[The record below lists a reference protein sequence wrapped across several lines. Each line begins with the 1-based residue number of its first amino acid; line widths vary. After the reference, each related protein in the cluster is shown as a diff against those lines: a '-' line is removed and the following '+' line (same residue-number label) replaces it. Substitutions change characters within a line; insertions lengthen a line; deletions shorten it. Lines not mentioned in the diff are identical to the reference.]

1 MGAMTAKVLKNPLF
15 TENVQ
20 AEEVLNSLV
29 AIDFTEMQ
37 RRLAEYQPSMTIDPV
52 TEQLEG
58 CDPVIQVCTFTLTN
72 EQLVNRLAILL
83 ETAMQVPVVQN
94 FADLAADYDNLMQ
107 FMSQTT
113 TEEYVPQE
121 IDWAAQ
127 VRQQTMLYSDAQVTL
142 YTDAQGQLVKLIVN
156 YSALPDW
163 AERMSEV
170 EPTEGILKPVT
181 FTLNRNTL
189 ADGLQYDWTLEKEEN
204 STTGR
209 LTIGEKNA
217 ELVLMPD
224 DQTQTTISLTV
235 EPNRRGGR
243 VDVEV
248 RTTSEANGTDSG
260 IQFGVFTSGSSSS
273 VYRESRIRLLS
284 GGEVGLT
291 IYTTTFSCKPRPL
304 LSDGDVLDLGEISSA
319 RFNAYMLTFSTS
331 VALRKFY
338 GTGEGILFRD
348 AFADLNR
355 FWDSLPK
362 VTDSGRT
369 LTSLPEKNY
378 TTYTHPVS
386 LNDTTLVALK
396 TDFDRPSRLVAVDS
410 RTGRERRRTW
420 TGLVSSRPTTDGQQ
434 IWWTEYRRSL
444 LFPERVNSRLVVLA
458 PGKKRPRTAPKLR
471 NVLYPTPIGR
481 SGALAWVEYTP
492 DGHYTIVA
500 EDSLR
505 QRTAW
510 PMPGFSEVHGLAWD
524 NATERLYTLVTD
536 DSGMWI
542 GRIEPGEGLQAVTR
556 GAYITLSDLRAA
568 DGKLYYGSI
577 ASGRDEAHC
586 FDLGEGREY
595 RLSTSTYGSFAP
607 APADSGAVWTT
618 TYDRKGYRIT
628 RQENI
633 EPIPVAPSQLPVDLV
648 NPPRRRWNVV
658 NLDTVRYTP
667 ADSASLHRKYPA
679 RRYRK
684 GLHLLRA
691 HSWAPVSFDPFKT
704 IEEFNPRLMWGATV
718 LSQNLL
724 SSTEAFASWGWS
736 RSDGHVLKGTIRY
749 SGLGVRLEA
758 RATYG
763 GDRMTYGIAQRGAD
777 GKAERQPAPA
787 HAKYWSAAAG
797 ATLPLYFDRGHHIRQ
812 LSISAGWEYSNGM
825 VADVD
830 AIRYDAEG
838 RIANLQTLGYREGL
852 HKLSLGIG
860 FSDVVRAAYRDVG
873 TPWGYTLWAGY
884 DLNPENRNFSDL
896 VSAYARIYTPGFFRH
911 NSLSVAAAYQTSVGG
926 YRFPSGLRFLGY
938 KSTRLLPR
946 GFSSSDISSNNYL
959 AGSVDYQFPLC
970 YPEGGISGVIY
981 FKRIRLNVG
990 ADYARFQEFGSRG
1003 KTWRDIYS
1011 YGGDLLLDLNIL
1023 RMSAAATATVKLSLY
1038 KPSEGSC
1045 WFGFGLELPF

>member
-1 MGAMTAKVLKNPLF
+1 MTRPAPMRRFAAILFLLGFLFIGGKSVRAQYYSWGADAAALRWKHLRTEDVRVVFPDTASALAHRTLYYIQAVRPTITHGFSHPPLKIPFVLH
-15 TENVQ
+15 TENFQSNGLVMWMPKRIEFLTTPSVDSYSMPWVKQLVAHEYRHAVQ
-20 AEEVLNSLV
+20 YNNLNRGLIRILSYLIGQQGSTVGLLFMPLWALEGDAVMNETEMSSYGRGRQPRFTIEYRALGYEVLRRRNCDKWFCGSFRDFVPDHYQMGYQMV
-29 AIDFTEMQ
+29 AYGYDRYGDGIWDK
-37 RRLAEYQPSMTIDPV
+37 
-52 TEQLEG
+52 
-58 CDPVIQVCTFTLTN
+58 TL
-72 EQLVNRLAILL
+72 R
-83 ETAMQVPVVQN
+83 
-94 FADLAADYDNLMQ
+94 YG
-107 FMSQTT
+107 
-113 TEEYVPQE
+113 
-121 IDWAAQ
+121 
-127 VRQQTMLYSDAQVTL
+127 VR
-142 YTDAQGQLVKLIVN
+142 
-156 YSALPDW
+156 
-163 AERMSEV
+163 
-170 EPTEGILKPVT
+170 
-181 FTLNRNTL
+181 
-189 ADGLQYDWTLEKEEN
+189 
-204 STTGR
+204 
-209 LTIGEKNA
+209 
-217 ELVLMPD
+217 
-224 DQTQTTISLTV
+224 
-235 EPNRRGGR
+235 
-243 VDVEV
+243 
-248 RTTSEANGTDSG
+248 
-260 IQFGVFTSGSSSS
+260 
-273 VYRESRIRLLS
+273 
-284 GGEVGLT
+284 
-291 IYTTTFSCKPRPL
+291 
-304 LSDGDVLDLGEISSA
+304 
-319 RFNAYMLTFSTS
+319 NAYMLTFSTS

-369 LTSLPEKNY
+369 LTPLPEKNY

-420 TGLVSSRPTTDGQQ
+420 TGLVSSRPTTDGQRV
-434 IWWTEYRRSL
+434 WWTEYRRSL

-458 PGKKRPRTAPKLR
+458 PGKKRPRNAPKLR

-536 DSGMWI
+536 NSGMWI

-758 RATYG
+758 RTTYG

-797 ATLPLYFDRGHHIRQ
+797 ATLPLYFDRGRHIRQ
-812 LSISAGWEYSNGM
+812 LSLSAGWEYSNGM

>member
-1 MGAMTAKVLKNPLF
+1 MTSLTEFFNRHEDEVLKGISHK
-15 TENVQ
+15 
-20 AEEVLNSLV
+20 NSLIKRNIIAHMALNGECTLSELTRELHISVPTITKLVQELVDETIVCDLGKVETPGGRRPNVFGLANSAIYFAGVNVGRDNMSYLITDLQNNIIKQQFDTSFELLDRSQCLEKICANIERFIATCGIDRGKILGLGVGITGRVNPDTGRSYKYFTSSEQSLRDLLEHRIGIRVLLENDTRARCYAEYTCSKSKDDKNLLYLHLGRGV
-29 AIDFTEMQ
+29 AIG
-37 RRLAEYQPSMTIDPV
+37 IV
-52 TEQLEG
+52 T
-58 CDPVIQVCTFTLTN
+58 
-72 EQLVNRLAILL
+72 
-83 ETAMQVPVVQN
+83 
-94 FADLAADYDNLMQ
+94 
-107 FMSQTT
+107 
-113 TEEYVPQE
+113 
-121 IDWAAQ
+121 
-127 VRQQTMLYSDAQVTL
+127 
-142 YTDAQGQLVKLIVN
+142 
-156 YSALPDW
+156 
-163 AERMSEV
+163 
-170 EPTEGILKPVT
+170 
-181 FTLNRNTL
+181 
-189 ADGLQYDWTLEKEEN
+189 
-204 STTGR
+204 
-209 LTIGEKNA
+209 
-217 ELVLMPD
+217 
-224 DQTQTTISLTV
+224 
-235 EPNRRGGR
+235 
-243 VDVEV
+243 
-248 RTTSEANGTDSG
+248 
-260 IQFGVFTSGSSSS
+260 
-273 VYRESRIRLLS
+273 
-284 GGEVGLT
+284 
-291 IYTTTFSCKPRPL
+291 
-304 LSDGDVLDLGEISSA
+304 
-319 RFNAYMLTFSTS
+319 
-331 VALRKFY
+331 
-338 GTGEGILFRD
+338 
-348 AFADLNR
+348 
-355 FWDSLPK
+355 
-362 VTDSGRT
+362 
-369 LTSLPEKNY
+369 
-378 TTYTHPVS
+378 
-386 LNDTTLVALK
+386 
-396 TDFDRPSRLVAVDS
+396 
-410 RTGRERRRTW
+410 
-420 TGLVSSRPTTDGQQ
+420 
-434 IWWTEYRRSL
+434 
-444 LFPERVNSRLVVLA
+444 
-458 PGKKRPRTAPKLR
+458 
-471 NVLYPTPIGR
+471 
-481 SGALAWVEYTP
+481 
-492 DGHYTIVA
+492 
-500 EDSLR
+500 
-505 QRTAW
+505 
-510 PMPGFSEVHGLAWD
+510 
-524 NATERLYTLVTD
+524 
-536 DSGMWI
+536 
-542 GRIEPGEGLQAVTR
+542 
-556 GAYITLSDLRAA
+556 

>member
-1 MGAMTAKVLKNPLF
+1 
-15 TENVQ
+15 
-20 AEEVLNSLV
+20 
-29 AIDFTEMQ
+29 
-37 RRLAEYQPSMTIDPV
+37 
-52 TEQLEG
+52 
-58 CDPVIQVCTFTLTN
+58 
-72 EQLVNRLAILL
+72 
-83 ETAMQVPVVQN
+83 
-94 FADLAADYDNLMQ
+94 
-107 FMSQTT
+107 
-113 TEEYVPQE
+113 
-121 IDWAAQ
+121 
-127 VRQQTMLYSDAQVTL
+127 
-142 YTDAQGQLVKLIVN
+142 
-156 YSALPDW
+156 
-163 AERMSEV
+163 
-170 EPTEGILKPVT
+170 
-181 FTLNRNTL
+181 
-189 ADGLQYDWTLEKEEN
+189 
-204 STTGR
+204 
-209 LTIGEKNA
+209 
-217 ELVLMPD
+217 
-224 DQTQTTISLTV
+224 
-235 EPNRRGGR
+235 
-243 VDVEV
+243 
-248 RTTSEANGTDSG
+248 
-260 IQFGVFTSGSSSS
+260 
-273 VYRESRIRLLS
+273 
-284 GGEVGLT
+284 
-291 IYTTTFSCKPRPL
+291 
-304 LSDGDVLDLGEISSA
+304 
-319 RFNAYMLTFSTS
+319 MLTFSTS

-362 VTDSGRT
+362 VADSGRT
-369 LTSLPEKNY
+369 LTPLPEKNY

-420 TGLVSSRPTTDGQQ
+420 TGLVSSRPTTDGQRV
-434 IWWTEYRRSL
+434 WWTEYRRSL

-458 PGKKRPRTAPKLR
+458 PGKKRPRNAPKLR

-536 DSGMWI
+536 NSGMWI

-797 ATLPLYFDRGHHIRQ
+797 ATLPLYFDRGRHIRQ
-812 LSISAGWEYSNGM
+812 LSLSAGWEYSNGM

-990 ADYARFQEFGSRG
+990 AD
-1003 KTWRDIYS
+1003 
-1011 YGGDLLLDLNIL
+1011 
-1023 RMSAAATATVKLSLY
+1023 
-1038 KPSEGSC
+1038 
-1045 WFGFGLELPF
+1045 

>member
-1 MGAMTAKVLKNPLF
+1 MRRQLLLLALLCALCGAERAAAQYYTWGSDPPQKWSAIRTPDVRMIYPDTVAGIARRTLFYIRSVRPDIGYGFRHGPMRIPFVMHPENFQSNGLVMYLPKRVEFLTSPAVDSYSMPWYKQLVAHEYRHAVQYNNLDRGLIRVLSRLLGQQGSTVGLLFMPLWALEGDAVMSETMMSSYGRGLQPSFTMAYRAMGRVGRNRRDTRDRRNTDKWFCGSYRDYIPDHYELGYQLCSYAYDRYG
-15 TENVQ
+15 ENVWDKVAWYGARNPYMIFTTSIALKKFYRTDVGTLF
-20 AEEVLNSLV
+20 AETFDGLN
-29 AIDFTEMQ
+29 
-37 RRLAEYQPSMTIDPV
+37 YYW
-52 TEQLEG
+52 
-58 CDPVIQVCTFTLTN
+58 N
-72 EQLVNRLAILL
+72 
-83 ETAMQVPVVQN
+83 
-94 FADLAADYDNLMQ
+94 
-107 FMSQTT
+107 
-113 TEEYVPQE
+113 
-121 IDWAAQ
+121 
-127 VRQQTMLYSDAQVTL
+127 
-142 YTDAQGQLVKLIVN
+142 
-156 YSALPDW
+156 ALPARRNSSRYLS
-163 AERMSEV
+163 AEPV
-170 EPTEGILKPVT
+170 E
-181 FTLNRNTL
+181 
-189 ADGLQYDWTLEKEEN
+189 
-204 STTGR
+204 S
-209 LTIGEKNA
+209 
-217 ELVLMPD
+217 
-224 DQTQTTISLTV
+224 
-235 EPNRRGGR
+235 
-243 VDVEV
+243 
-248 RTTSEANGTDSG
+248 
-260 IQFGVFTSGSSSS
+260 
-273 VYRESRIRLLS
+273 
-284 GGEVGLT
+284 
-291 IYTTTFSCKPRPL
+291 
-304 LSDGDVLDLGEISSA
+304 
-319 RFNAYMLTFSTS
+319 
-331 VALRKFY
+331 
-338 GTGEGILFRD
+338 
-348 AFADLNR
+348 
-355 FWDSLPK
+355 
-362 VTDSGRT
+362 
-369 LTSLPEKNY
+369 Y
-378 TTYTHPVS
+378 TTYAFPLAIDAQRV
-386 LNDTTLVALK
+386 LALK
-396 TDFDRPSRLVAVDS
+396 TDYDRPTRFVTIDTES
-410 RTGRERRRTW
+410 GRERAVAY
-420 TGLVSSRPTTDGQQ
+420 TGSVSTRPAYADGRV
-434 IWWTEYRRSL
+434 WWTEYRRST
-444 LFPERVNSRLVVLA
+444 LFEQRVNSQLCYMDLDR
-458 PGKKRPRTAPKLR
+458 GKPKAVR
-471 NVLYPTPIGR
+471 GRRHALYPTPTDRG
-481 SGALAWVEYTP
+481 LAWVEYSP
-492 DGHYTIVA
+492 DGRFAVTGEAGVQHWEAPAQT
-500 EDSLR
+500 EL
-505 QRTAW
+505 
-510 PMPGFSEVHGLAWD
+510 HGLAWD
-524 NATERLYTLVTD
+524 DRTARLYFLATD
-536 DSGMWI
+536 DSGMWL
-542 GRIEPGEGLQAVTR
+542 GRIEPDGTATHLTE